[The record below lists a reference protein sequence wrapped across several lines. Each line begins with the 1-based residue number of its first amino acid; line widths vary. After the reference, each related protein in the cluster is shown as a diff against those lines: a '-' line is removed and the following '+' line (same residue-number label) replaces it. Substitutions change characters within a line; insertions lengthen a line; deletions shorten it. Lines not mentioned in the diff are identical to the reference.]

1 MGPPGLAGPPG
12 ESGREVSRHQPHI
25 SVLSVAVLAFARASL
40 PLADAYLSA
49 SLCRDLLVL
58 KAPLDEMVLLA
69 PR

>member
-12 ESGREVSRHQPHI
+12 ESGREVSSRQPH
-25 SVLSVAVLAFARASL
+25 SSALSLVIWAFACASL
-40 PLADAYLSA
+40 PWLTHLCL

>member
-12 ESGREVSRHQPHI
+12 ESGREVSHRQPRA
-25 SVLSVAVLAFARASL
+25 SAPNEATLAFARASL
-40 PLADAYLSA
+40 PLADTHLSL

-58 KAPLDEMVLLA
+58 KAPLDEMVLPA

>member
-12 ESGREVSRHQPHI
+12 ESGREVSSRRPHSSALGMAI
-25 SVLSVAVLAFARASL
+25 WAFAFASL
-40 PLADAYLSA
+40 PWLTHVCPSV
-49 SLCRDLLVL
+49 CRDLPVL